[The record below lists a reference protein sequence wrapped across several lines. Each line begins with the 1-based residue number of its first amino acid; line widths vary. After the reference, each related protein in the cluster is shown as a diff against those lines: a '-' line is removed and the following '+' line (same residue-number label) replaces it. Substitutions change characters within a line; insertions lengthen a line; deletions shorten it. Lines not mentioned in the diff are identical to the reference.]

1 MSNAFN
7 DTFTK
12 HYAHE
17 CSNKVS
23 INMCDNEESPFKK
36 PYPTDL
42 VHQKSCLMDV
52 QWAQKCLL
60 HPSTHIHTWMVRVLG
75 STMGAIWSHSVMLR
89 VQKIVTKNSHLNL
102 LFMICAFVV
111 VFSFSYSSFSSILHF
126 PSKCSP
132 IWGCKSKRLKN
143 IHARVIPDQIKQN
156 E

>member
-60 HPSTHIHTWMVRVLG
+60 HPSTHNTHIQTRMVRVFG
-75 STMGAIWSHSVMLR
+75 STVEAIWSHSVMLH

-111 VFSFSYSSFSSILHF
+111 VFFFFIFLFFFNFAFSIKMFSHM
-126 PSKCSP
+126 
-132 IWGCKSKRLKN
+132 GM
-143 IHARVIPDQIKQN
+143 QKQKTKKHTCTSHPGSD
-156 E
+156 